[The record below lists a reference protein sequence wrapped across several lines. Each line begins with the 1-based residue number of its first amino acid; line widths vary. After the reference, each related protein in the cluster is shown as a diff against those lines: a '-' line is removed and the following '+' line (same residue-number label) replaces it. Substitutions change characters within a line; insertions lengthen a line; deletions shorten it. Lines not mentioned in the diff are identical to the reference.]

1 MTIRDEPARGWLHVR
16 IKRSQHWMSNPLA
29 DMDRNVVAEEL
40 SRFFGVLAHPL
51 RVLIVEELRNGERT
65 VTDLKDAL
73 LVPQA
78 TVSQHL
84 GILRANRVVLERR
97 DGRHVYYHLRH
108 QELADLVVE
117 CIFFV
122 SPDEKESRSLLSA
135 MNSTRTTW
143 SKQKTEKA
151 SSKTAKQKRSR

>member
-1 MTIRDEPARGWLHVR
+1 MPSL
-16 IKRSQHWMSNPLA
+16 HWMQNPLTY
-29 DMDRNVVAEEL
+29 MDRHVVAEEL

-51 RVLIVEELRNGERT
+51 RVLIIEELRNGERT

-73 LVPQA
+73 DVPQA

-97 DGRHVYYHLRH
+97 DGRHVFYHLRH
-108 QELADLVVE
+108 QELANLVVE

-122 SPDEKESRSLLSA
+122 SPDQKESRSLLSA
-135 MNSTRTTW
+135 MNSTRSTW
-143 SKQKTEKA
+143 SKQKSEKTA
-151 SSKTAKQKRSR
+151 SKPAKQKPSR